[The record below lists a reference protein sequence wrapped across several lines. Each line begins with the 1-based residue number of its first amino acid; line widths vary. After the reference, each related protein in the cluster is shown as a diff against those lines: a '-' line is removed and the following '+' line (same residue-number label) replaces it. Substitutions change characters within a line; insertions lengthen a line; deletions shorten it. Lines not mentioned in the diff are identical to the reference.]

1 MELIN
6 TLEALETGLSGPVVA
21 EVIEKLCLMLAPFAP
36 FLAEELWVNE
46 LGRTGPAFHQPWPA
60 ADEELAREEGA
71 EIPIQV
77 NGKLRGKIVVPFGTA
92 REELERLA
100 LAEPRVQAHIDGKPV
115 AKIVVV
121 PDKLIN
127 IVVKG

>member
-1 MELIN
+1 
-6 TLEALETGLSGPVVA
+6 
-21 EVIEKLCLMLAPFAP
+21 MLAPFAP
-36 FLAEELWVNE
+36 FLAEDLWVTE
-46 LGRTGPAFHQPWPA
+46 LGRAGPVFKQQWPA
-60 ADEELAREEGA
+60 ADPELAREEGA

-77 NGKLRGKIVVPFGTA
+77 NGKLRGRIVVPFGTA
-92 REELERLA
+92 REELEKLA
-100 LAEPRVQAHIDGKPV
+100 LAEPRVKTHIDGKAV